1 MSGLLGALFVCC
13 GSDISMATGLV
24 IHISSGEDRHTEI
37 LTDEHVRIGS
47 SEGSDLRIRSSSL
60 PKNSTNGYLLE
71 LVRRDGA
78 YQVTAF
84 DSSLEVTKNSE
95 EFKVGAEIE
104 DGDEIRVVGS
114 DLILQFFPIRS
125 LPAVVP
131 SGSKETHVAP
141 FIEAAAIESAATARR
156 DDAKVFLREFTREL
170 VREINP
176 STKLVT
182 LAIAIALVGGVLYI
196 GFAMYK
202 ELQRSRRLI
211 GDQGA
216 QLDQL
221 KQQSASLNELLAAQ
235 ARSNKE
241 IRDSLSLAVKL
252 RSEYGR
258 GVCLISGSFYF
269 VEAGT
274 GRPLRYP
281 EAQTNESGAAVQS
294 GDQPT
299 ALTPEGHA
307 AIAEYEFVG
316 TGFYVGHGFVL
327 TNRHIAQPWLADDRA
342 QSLIGVR
349 SQPRL
354 KKLTAYFPDYP
365 QALPLKFIVAG
376 QKDDLSVCSL
386 EIAEVP
392 DTIPLLPLETDPD
405 AVAVGKTVVMM
416 GYPSGP
422 DRLLALLDDAE
433 SRGIQQRYGSLD
445 ALLGYLAE
453 TKRIQPLT
461 TQGNITD
468 LDVRRIAY
476 DARTAEGGSGAPLF
490 GPSGRVIGVNF
501 AVFTENQAS
510 NFAVP
515 IRFSLP
521 LLERAGWQPP
531 IPKEGKE
538 LEASTQTTTHPAPSG
553 AK

>member
-1 MSGLLGALFVCC
+1 
-13 GSDISMATGLV
+13 MATGLV

-37 LTDEHVRIGS
+37 LTDERIRIGN
-47 SEGSDLRIRSSSL
+47 SESADLKLRSSSL
-60 PKNSTNGYLLE
+60 PKHSTNGNLLE
-71 LVRRDGA
+71 LVRRDGS
-78 YQVTAF
+78 YHVVAF
-84 DSSLEVTKNSE
+84 DTSLEVTKNSA
-95 EFKVGAEIE
+95 EFVIGDEIQ
-104 DGDEIRVVGS
+104 DGDEIRVAGS

-176 STKLVT
+176 STKLIT
-182 LAIAIALVGGVLYI
+182 LAIAMALVGGVLYI
-196 GFAMYK
+196 GFSMYK

-211 GDQGA
+211 GDLGA
-216 QLDQL
+216 QLDQT
-221 KQQSASLNELLAAQ
+221 KQQSTKLNDQLTDLGRA
-235 ARSNKE
+235 NKE

-281 EAQTNESGAAVQS
+281 EAQTNESGAATQTT
-294 GDQPT
+294 DQQA

-327 TNRHIAQPWLADDRA
+327 TNRHIAQPWRADDRA
-342 QSLIGVR
+342 QSLTTVK

-365 QALPLKFIVAG
+365 QAINLKYLAVAP
-376 QKDDLSVCSL
+376 KDDLSVCSL
-386 EIAEVP
+386 DLPVIPE
-392 DTIPLLPLETDPD
+392 TIPLLPLETDPD

-453 TKRIQPLT
+453 TKHIQPLT

-521 LLERAGWQPP
+521 LLERTGWQPP
-531 IPKEGKE
+531 PPKEGKE
-538 LEASTQTTTHPAPSG
+538 PEAPG